1 MVLWTRQLLL
11 WPPFPHLWN
20 NYLAFSQNGCEKWMW
35 GYTSKTFT
43 CWDVHTNDDDGQL
56 FVKYSPLTS
65 RNLQPAWR
73 NQEVQ
78 IQEFDSNII
87 VKYYQTEIQKML
99 QDCMINCWRDEREPC
114 ELESP
119 GDKWKDWLLIHH
131 SSQLSIR
138 IMGPWKVKLAQKWQE
153 FHALKSN
160 F

>member
-1 MVLWTRQLLL
+1 M
-11 WPPFPHLWN
+11 
-20 NYLAFSQNGCEKWMW
+20 
-35 GYTSKTFT
+35 SKTFI

-99 QDCMINCWRDEREPC
+99 QDN
-114 ELESP
+114 
-119 GDKWKDWLLIHH
+119 
-131 SSQLSIR
+131 
-138 IMGPWKVKLAQKWQE
+138 A
-153 FHALKSN
+153 
-160 F
+160 